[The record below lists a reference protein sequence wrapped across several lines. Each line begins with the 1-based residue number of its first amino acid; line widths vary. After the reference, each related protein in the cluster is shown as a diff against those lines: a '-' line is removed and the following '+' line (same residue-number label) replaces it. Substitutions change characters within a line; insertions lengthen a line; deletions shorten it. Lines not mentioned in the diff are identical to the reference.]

1 MNGAA
6 RHRMQPRTILCRKL
20 AGVLLLLLTAI
31 VAGCSCDRTPRFVS
45 DTHDSTAVMPADS
58 FVIAIDAAR
67 TSWEAPAE
75 RADGS
80 AARATAR
87 IVLADLRMHDPP
99 AIDRRARQLL
109 DSLSFGAEITGGP
122 ELAVV
127 NLFTTSDPDGG
138 SWPYL
143 FWRGENAVEVQAVE
157 GSGMRLID
165 ASSRSGGGA
174 TPMPQSAA
182 LFTRSS
188 GGGQQP
194 LVFVWRRAASA
205 RQWSL
210 FQTLGPDSLGGV
222 GTARF
227 VSPGPDSAVLETRTW
242 SRTPGFEECAS
253 CPHLYRARRFRW
265 DEGGFSTVSNEL
277 DETPY
282 VAFVRFIQALS
293 VGDNDLAKD
302 RAMSDEVVE
311 AALQL
316 GLGQRRGAWRVAPGI
331 EEPGA
336 DMTFLRGAR
345 EAFRVHFERKGDRWV
360 LASVE
365 STNRALE

>member
-6 RHRMQPRTILCRKL
+6 RHRMPRTIPCRKL
-20 AGVLLLLLTAI
+20 AAVLLLLLPAI

-45 DTHDSTAVMPADS
+45 EGHDSTAVMPPDS

-87 IVLADLRMHDPP
+87 IVLADLRMHDQP
-99 AIDRRARQLL
+99 AIHRRTRQLL
-109 DSLSFGAEITGGP
+109 DSLSFGAEIAGGS
-122 ELAVV
+122 ELAIV
-127 NLFTTSDPDGG
+127 NLFATSDPDGG

-143 FWRGENAVEVQAVE
+143 FWRGEDAVEVQAVE

-165 ASSRSGGGA
+165 VATRPDGGA
-174 TPMPQSAA
+174 TPVPQSAA
-182 LFTRSS
+182 LFTRSA

-194 LVFVWRRAASA
+194 LVFVWRRAANA

-227 VSPGPDSAVLETRTW
+227 VTPGPDSAVLETRTW
-242 SRTPGFEECAS
+242 SRTPGFEECPS

-265 DEGGFSTVSNEL
+265 NENGFSTVSNEL

-293 VGDNDLAKD
+293 VGDRDLARE
-302 RAMSDEVVE
+302 RAMSGEVVE

-316 GLGQRRGAWRVAPGI
+316 GLGDRRGAWRVAPGV

-345 EAFRVHFERKGDRWV
+345 EAYRVHFTRDRGQWV
-360 LASVE
+360 VTSVE
-365 STNRALE
+365 ATNRAIE